1 MNPYPQLFIP
11 VKKSLLYVAF
21 TLILSL
27 TPLTLNAASK
37 DDPLLTMVMVDQLEF
52 RQNRDSDAFVLE
64 GQAWIGRDL
73 SKLWFKSEL
82 ERVDGETEEAE
93 FQALYSRAYSPNWDI
108 QFGLRQDFQFS
119 DDEIFSKPEL
129 TWAVLGFQGL
139 SPYFFE
145 IDSVLFLGENGRSA
159 FRIEAEYELLLTQQL
174 ILTPEIEM
182 NFYGQNDPSLGIG
195 SGLSDI
201 ELGLRLRYEVKRE
214 FAPYIGFNW
223 SKKTG
228 KSASFSRNNGDG
240 SEESQW
246 VIGFRAWF

>member
-1 MNPYPQLFIP
+1 MKLYPPQQAHAE
-11 VKKSLLYVAF
+11 KSLLHAVF
-21 TLILSL
+21 TTIIFL
-27 TPLTLNAASK
+27 TPLAVNAASK
-37 DDPLLTMVMVDQLEF
+37 DDPLITMVMADQLEF
-52 RQNRDSDAFVLE
+52 RQNQDSDTFVLE
-64 GQAWIGRDL
+64 GQAWIGKDL

-82 ERVDGETEEAE
+82 ERVDGETDEAE
-93 FQALYSRAYSPNWDI
+93 LQALYSRAYAPNWDI
-108 QFGLRQDFQFS
+108 QFGLRQDFQLS
-119 DDEIFSKPEL
+119 DDETSSKPEL

-145 IDSVLFLGENGRSA
+145 IDSALFLGENGRSA
-159 FRIEAEYELLLTQQL
+159 FRMEAEYELLLTQQL
-174 ILTPEIEM
+174 ILTPEIEI

-228 KSASFSRNNGDG
+228 KSADFSRNNGDD
-240 SEESQW
+240 SEELQW
-246 VIGFRAWF
+246 VIGLRAWF